1 MKYQAGNSNLVCP
14 CCQNDTFDKDY
25 RQLNTKGATF
35 FGLDW
40 ANRDATILI
49 CRQCTYISWFM
60 REPNILN
67 DED

>member
-1 MKYQAGNSNLVCP
+1 MRYQAGDTDITCP

-35 FGLDW
+35 FNLDW

-49 CRQCTYISWFM
+49 CKKCTHISWFM
-60 REPNILN
+60 KDPVSVK
-67 DED
+67 